1 MKDQDPKVRQLLQQ
15 IGISLAFNAPGI
27 GAAWVGKMRDKVY
40 NDPGVKDFQIK
51 GDGLA
56 INVEAVLAETPSRN
70 LFKIANQTL
79 KVALDHGALAIQLG
93 LLTDDGQKVGTKKD
107 WEALGLAEDIVVNT
121 ALVKD
126 RIGSAPADAVSM
138 ATLGE
143 KLKAEA
149 PKYDGKFETAALF
162 YHIQQWL
169 KEDPGDDN
177 GENGDGSGD
186 GDDQGDQGQQPATG
200 EGNAAEGTMG
210 MKPAERLEMREMIA
224 SIGKGTAAAEALEPP
239 PVRSSFEKVIK
250 AGAEAASLTA
260 ASRTVRSYSRMSRR
274 ENPLDPEIALPG
286 AIGTEA
292 SLCVMLDAS
301 GSVGEEAVAR
311 CAAHVLKV
319 QRAFPGMRC
328 YFITHTSDVCWEG
341 WLKPGGDVSG
351 VTALVHA
358 AASGVS
364 TALIQIAKV
373 FGARVIATAST
384 EKKLALARDL
394 GADVTFLF
402 SEQDFKQQIKKNCPE
417 GIDVILDHSGKI
429 TWEEN
434 LRVLKSG
441 GRVVLCGATSGFE
454 AITDLRHV
462 FYRQLSL
469 LGSTMGSKRDFPK
482 ILDLFKKGV
491 IKPVLGAKFKL
502 SEISLA
508 QEQMENRNQLGKTVL
523 VP

>member
-1 MKDQDPKVRQLLQQ
+1 MKASYYTQWGERSVIQYGDLPTPQ
-15 IGISLAFNAPGI
+15 ITSPSGILI
-27 GAAWVGKMRDKVY
+27 R
-40 NDPGVKDFQIK
+40 
-51 GDGLA
+51 
-56 INVEAVLAETPSRN
+56 
-70 LFKIANQTL
+70 
-79 KVALDHGALAIQLG
+79 
-93 LLTDDGQKVGTKKD
+93 
-107 WEALGLAEDIVVNT
+107 
-121 ALVKD
+121 
-126 RIGSAPADAVSM
+126 
-138 ATLGE
+138 
-143 KLKAEA
+143 
-149 PKYDGKFETAALF
+149 
-162 YHIQQWL
+162 
-169 KEDPGDDN
+169 
-177 GENGDGSGD
+177 
-186 GDDQGDQGQQPATG
+186 
-200 EGNAAEGTMG
+200 
-210 MKPAERLEMREMIA
+210 
-224 SIGKGTAAAEALEPP
+224 
-239 PVRSSFEKVIK
+239 IK
-250 AGAEAASLTA
+250 ASALNHLDIW
-260 ASRTVRSYSRMSRR
+260 VRKGLPFLKL
-274 ENPLDPEIALPG
+274 PLPHI
-286 AIGTEA
+286 
-292 SLCVMLDAS
+292 
-301 GSVGEEAVAR
+301 
-311 CAAHVLKV
+311 
-319 QRAFPGMRC
+319 
-328 YFITHTSDVCWEG
+328 
-341 WLKPGGDVSG
+341 PGGDGAGLVEKVGSG
-351 VTALVHA
+351 VENFKSGDKVLIHPGLSCGVCTHCRSGWESLCKNYAILGEHCWGTYAEYVVVPHQNVFPLPENLSYEEGACIALAFTTAWQMVVHRAQVKPGETVLVHA